1 MTTITNLTEL
11 ETKVLNT
18 LVDSM
23 YAEWGFSDCGF
34 KDISKQLD
42 LDTKI
47 LRGVVGS
54 LVKKELVQV
63 EKSNGFEDTDII
75 YLINAAEGLV
85 PSWVEESE
93 GKLEA
98 SQIVN
103 N

>member
-34 KDISKQLD
+34 SELSSE
-42 LDTKI
+42 LNLSTKV

-63 EKSNGFEDTDII
+63 ETDDVDII
-75 YLINAAEGLV
+75 YLVNAAEGLV
-85 PSWVEESE
+85 KHWVEENPELEPSE
-93 GKLEA
+93 IK
-98 SQIVN
+98 
-103 N
+103 